1 MVSYL
6 FPKVTEPVLFGSLW
20 GQSLLPKELGY
31 FMVLVV
37 VVVVEWE
44 RGEVRALP

>member
-1 MVSYL
+1 MASCL

-37 VVVVEWE
+37 VVEWE
-44 RGEVRALP
+44 GGEVRALP